1 MMENSK
7 QIRPEWVP
15 SAYQEENEDL
25 KKQVIVKMDRENGF
39 VKKGLNRPLRR
50 TIKHRK

>member
-1 MMENSK
+1 MANSK

-15 SAYQEENEDL
+15 SAYQEKDEAL
-25 KKQVIVKMDRENGF
+25 KKQVIVKMDGENGL

-50 TIKHRK
+50 MTKHGR